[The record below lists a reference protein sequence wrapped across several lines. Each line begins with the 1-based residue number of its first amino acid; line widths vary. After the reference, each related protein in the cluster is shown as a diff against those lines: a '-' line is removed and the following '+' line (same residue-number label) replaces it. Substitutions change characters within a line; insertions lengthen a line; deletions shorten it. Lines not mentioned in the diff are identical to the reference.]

1 MAVLVH
7 IELCEAIL
15 EDLLMQIRPPFQES
29 TLEGLLLAVEALVS
43 YLLDIEVLT
52 RTEFSAGTLLATVS
66 GVLEKTNECVVCLE
80 GIFESYQRETQ
91 TCGRGRPK
99 LSITEEQLLH
109 LLQSHFTLCD
119 IAALFGCSV
128 RTIHRGVTEFG
139 LAEALHTVLS
149 DSDLELC
156 PSPPH
161 QWAANACRTSPLTWI
176 ACSKTESSGQSI
188 AGRPSR
194 CVSTSQTSSS
204 S

>member
-29 TLEGLLLAVEALVS
+29 TLEGLLLAAEALVS

-66 GVLEKTNECVVCLE
+66 GVLEKTNEFVVCLE

-91 TCGRGRPK
+91 TRGRGRPK

-128 RTIHRGVTEFG
+128 RTIHRRVTEFG

-149 DSDLELC
+149 DSDLDGIVGNC

-176 ACSKTESSGQSI
+176 ACSKTERFGTVYC
-188 AGRPSR
+188 G
-194 CVSTSQTSSS
+194 
-204 S
+204 